1 MPGFHN
7 PCRLRVRYRAGRNI
21 MTDILAKKG
30 VSVWEKSPRPPKLHL
45 LRYRRNTCLRLTN
58 AGLFHYAG
66 NNPVRYIDP
75 DGREDDDFD
84 LFEDA
89 KKGFGLIFDFATK
102 VSATNFPKGEA
113 KELEDFMNDKPQFW
127 GVLAVTGLYG
137 GFFGGIGYDMYSK
150 GNGFTDFVDGS
161 IDLYNDLCDFGIDFK
176 NMTYK
181 GSYCGLTNTL
191 TFIPSISISDW
202 VLESFGAKT
211 DYSGTMKISDDLKF
225 KVSTGINFTVN
236 CRDRKTSQIYN
247 YSISL
252 SFIFKSDKKCN
263 VNFLKPNFGGAL

>member
-1 MPGFHN
+1 MEKS
-7 PCRLRVRYRAGRNI
+7 CRKKYKPSPKKW
-21 MTDILAKKG
+21 ILASRCTG
-30 VSVWEKSPRPPKLHL
+30 FRWNSALIPA
-45 LRYRRNTCLRLTN
+45 N

-66 NNPVRYIDP
+66 NNSVRYIDP

-137 GFFGGIGYDMYSK
+137 VFFGVIGYDMYSK
-150 GNGFTDFVDGS
+150 GNGFADFVDGS
-161 IDLYNDLCDFGIDFK
+161 VDLYNDLCNFGIDLTK
-176 NMTYK
+176 MTYE

-202 VLESFGAKT
+202 LLESFGAKT

-236 CRDRKTSQIYN
+236 CMDRKTSQIYN